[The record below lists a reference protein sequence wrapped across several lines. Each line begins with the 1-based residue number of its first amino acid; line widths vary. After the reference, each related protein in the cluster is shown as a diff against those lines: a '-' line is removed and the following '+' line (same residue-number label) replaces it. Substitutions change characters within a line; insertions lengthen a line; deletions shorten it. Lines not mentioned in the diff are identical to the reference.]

1 MVVALQRLIIILLRQ
16 ISSCVSLGVLEAN
29 FVEPAHDKQ
38 GFELTTVLSRPEI
51 KLTVGN
57 APRRRTTDFPEGEP
71 LVSGRGKSCLVNQ
84 NRHGSKFSNKLEKG
98 SSPVN
103 ASSEDGSCYEVL
115 HSSIDPSTILLQMK
129 ESLKCTSA
137 TNGVGQVTTDCNVE
151 CSTKSQKD
159 YHEATESLKEIV
171 NPTMAKLLNERNL

>member
-1 MVVALQRLIIILLRQ
+1 MSSKEENPFWRLWNPAGSDGRGVI
-16 ISSCVSLGVLEAN
+16 GVLEAN

-84 NRHGSKFSNKLEKG
+84 NCHGPKFSNKLEKG

-103 ASSEDGSCYEVL
+103 ASSEDGRE
-115 HSSIDPSTILLQMK
+115 LL
-129 ESLKCTSA
+129 
-137 TNGVGQVTTDCNVE
+137 
-151 CSTKSQKD
+151 
-159 YHEATESLKEIV
+159 
-171 NPTMAKLLNERNL
+171 

>member
-1 MVVALQRLIIILLRQ
+1 MSSKDENPFWRLWNPAGSDGRGVI
-16 ISSCVSLGVLEAN
+16 GVLEAN
-29 FVEPAHDKQ
+29 FVEPAHDKE

-84 NRHGSKFSNKLEKG
+84 NRHGSKFNNKLEKG

-129 ESLKCTSA
+129 ESLKCVS
-137 TNGVGQVTTDCNVE
+137 VH
-151 CSTKSQKD
+151 SQRHFILPSLLTYAYLCFRSLVCLVVAANAKELKD
-159 YHEATESLKEIV
+159 SCG
-171 NPTMAKLLNERNL
+171 PDG